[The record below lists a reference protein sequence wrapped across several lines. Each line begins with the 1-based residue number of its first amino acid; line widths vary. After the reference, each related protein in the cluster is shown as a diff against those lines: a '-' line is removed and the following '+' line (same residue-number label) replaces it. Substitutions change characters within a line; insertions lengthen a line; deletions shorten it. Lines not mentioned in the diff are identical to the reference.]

1 MSLPLPIPTPDS
13 SASVRSVL
21 LAEAPIPD
29 RAALLDCMRG
39 LCDHRLHALTWME
52 SLGDAPDLLYARC
65 CCDAAPALH
74 GLLRA
79 RLPALRRTLRRYRR
93 IRSGVSDPHRAA
105 SCVVMTRVPTRNAA
119 QAQGRADAAFAAL
132 QDGAHALRGL
142 IAAHLYLSDDGRT
155 LLECTE
161 WHSAEAQRRALQREP
176 ERLPLAADRA
186 ASVRRFRPRTLVLPC
201 DGTTPVHLHA

>member
-1 MSLPLPIPTPDS
+1 M
-13 SASVRSVL
+13 L
-21 LAEAPIPD
+21 LAEAPISD
-29 RAALLDCMRG
+29 RTALLDCVRG
-39 LCDHRLHALTWME
+39 LCDHRLQALTWME
-52 SLGDAPDLLYARC
+52 SLGDTPDLLSARC
-65 CCDAAPALH
+65 CCDAAPDLH

-93 IRSGVSDPHRAA
+93 IRSGVSDPHRGA
-105 SCVVMTRVPTRNAA
+105 SCVVITRVPTHDAA
-119 QAQGRADAAFAAL
+119 SAQRRADAAFAAL

-161 WHSAEAQRRALQREP
+161 WHGADAQRRALQREP

-186 ASVRRFRPRTLVLPC
+186 ASVCRFRPRTLTLTC
-201 DGTTPVHLHA
+201 EETTTAHAHA

>member
-1 MSLPLPIPTPDS
+1 MSLSSPTPLPPAPTP
-13 SASVRSVL
+13 ARSML
-21 LAEAPIPD
+21 LAEAPAPD
-29 RAALLDCMRG
+29 RTALFDCVRG
-39 LCDHRLHALTWME
+39 LCDHRLQALTWME

-65 CCDAAPALH
+65 CYDAAPELH

-79 RLPALRRTLRRYRR
+79 RLPALRRTLRRYQR
-93 IRSGVSDPHRAA
+93 IRSGVSDPRRPA
-105 SCVVMTRVPTRNAA
+105 SCVVVARVPTRDAT

-161 WHSAEAQRRALQREP
+161 WHSADAQRRALQREP
-176 ERLPLAADRA
+176 ERLPLATDRA
-186 ASVRRFRPRTLVLPC
+186 ARVSRFRPRALVLPGM
-201 DGTTPVHLHA
+201 DMAQRSRG

>member
-1 MSLPLPIPTPDS
+1 MSLSPPTPTPTPTHS
-13 SASVRSVL
+13 ML
-21 LAEAPIPD
+21 LAEAPLPE
-29 RAALLDCMRG
+29 RTALLDCVRG

-52 SLGDAPDLLYARC
+52 SLGEAPDLLYARC
-65 CCDAAPALH
+65 CCDAAPELH

-93 IRSGVSDPHRAA
+93 IRSGVSDPHREA
-105 SCVVMTRVPTRNAA
+105 SCVVVTRIPTRDAA
-119 QAQGRADAAFAAL
+119 QAQRRADSAFAAL

-142 IAAHLYLSDDGRT
+142 IASHLYLSDDGRT

-186 ASVRRFRPRTLVLPC
+186 ASVRRFRPRTLAL
-201 DGTTPVHLHA
+201 A

>member
-13 SASVRSVL
+13 SAPVRSML

-161 WHSAEAQRRALQREP
+161 WHSAEAQRRAMQREP

-186 ASVRRFRPRTLVLPC
+186 ASVRRFRPRTLVLRC